1 MKIKKLSLIL
11 LGALI
16 PLGFLLYP
24 SAYLLLTGCAQ
35 PTYEA
40 PTLNQVPDY
49 SKDLFSFP
57 KFDLPQA
64 MNPGSVNLTVVNII
78 PEYKDTLNQE
88 YAGGARMSA
97 GGTMTKDM
105 LKVFKSF
112 AGSAGEDIEAQL
124 VAKGMTTKGPFAL
137 SEVTYPDKKGAD
149 LTVMIHVIFDIQYT
163 NQKYLRE
170 EQFVTQKWGKV
181 YAGNMSVGLKIF
193 YYMLEPLSEEKMW
206 IKKLDLGV
214 QDFNY
219 ELAKEQ
225 EQYVSG
231 SHWSGGDGCGGGQYQ
246 VTDYAWRDTD
256 ALIYDSRAKI
266 FSDILKQ
273 AYPQVM
279 KTAWTYFDS
288 NEMLNLKMKSQEI
301 RERKRY

>member
-11 LGALI
+11 LGVLI

-24 SAYLLLTGCAQ
+24 SGYLLLTGCAQ

-40 PTLNQVPDY
+40 PALSQIPDY
-49 SKDLFSFP
+49 TKDLFTFP
-57 KFDLPQA
+57 KFDLPEA
-64 MNPGSVNLTVVNII
+64 KKPGSVNLTVVNII

-163 NQKYLRE
+163 NQKYVRG
-170 EQFVTQKWGKV
+170 EQFVNQKWGKV
-181 YAGNMSVGLKIF
+181 YSGNMSVGVKVF

-231 SHWSGGDGCGGGQYQ
+231 SHWAGDDCSGKYQ

-256 ALIYDSRAKI
+256 TLIYDSRAKI

-273 AYPQVM
+273 AAPQVM
-279 KTAWTYFDS
+279 KTAWTYFDTS
-288 NEMLNLKMKSQEI
+288 EMLNLKMKSQEI

>member
-1 MKIKKLSLIL
+1 MKTKKMLLIL
-11 LGALI
+11 LGGLI

-24 SAYLLLTGCAQ
+24 AAYLMLTGCE
-35 PTYEA
+35 PPHYT
-40 PTLNQVPDY
+40 PPPLTPIPDY
-49 SKDLFSFP
+49 NKDLFSFP
-57 KFDLPQA
+57 KFNLPA
-64 MNPGSVNLTVVNII
+64 AKAAGSVDLTVVNII

-88 YAGGARMSA
+88 YAGGAKVSA
-97 GGTMTKDM
+97 GGAMTKDM

-112 AGSAGEDIEAQL
+112 AGSAGEDVEAQL

-137 SEVTYPDKKGAD
+137 TEVTYPDKKGAD

-170 EQFVTQKWGKV
+170 EQYTTGKWGKV
-181 YAGNMSVGLKIF
+181 YSGNMSVGLKVY
-193 YYMLEPLSEEKMW
+193 YYMLEPLSDEKMW

-219 ELAKEQ
+219 ELAREQ
-225 EQYVSG
+225 EQYVAG
-231 SHWSGGDGCGGGQYQ
+231 SHWTGGDGCGGGQYQ

-256 ALIYDSRAKI
+256 TLIYDSRAKI

-279 KTAWTYFDS
+279 KTAWTYFDTH
-288 NEMLNLKMKSQEI
+288 EMLNLKMKSQEI

>member
-1 MKIKKLSLIL
+1 MTTKKIVLTII
-11 LGALI
+11 AMAI

-24 SAYLLLTGCAQ
+24 FSYMMLTGCAESNYQ
-35 PTYEA
+35 PA
-40 PTLNQVPDY
+40 PVMAIPEYT
-49 SKDLFSFP
+49 DLFSFP
-57 KFDLPQA
+57 KSNIPEGQKA
-64 MNPGSVNLTVVNII
+64 GSVNLTSVIII
-78 PEYKDTLNQE
+78 PEYKDTYNQE
-88 YAGGARMSA
+88 YAGGARVSA
-97 GGTMTKDM
+97 GGAMTKDM
-105 LKVFKSF
+105 VKVFKSF
-112 AGSAGEDIEAQL
+112 AGSIGEDVEARL

-149 LTVMIHVIFDIQYT
+149 LTVMINVIFDIQYT

-170 EQFVTQKWGKV
+170 GQFVGGRHGKV
-181 YAGNMSVGLKIF
+181 YAGNMSVGVKVF

-219 ELAKEQ
+219 EFAREQ

-231 SHWSGGDGCGGGQYQ
+231 THFVSDGCGGGYNQ
-246 VTDYAWRDTD
+246 TTYAWRDMDTY
-256 ALIYDSRAKI
+256 LYDGRAKI
-266 FSDILKQ
+266 FSDILKD

-279 KTAWTYFDS
+279 KTANVYFDV
-288 NEMLNLKMKSQEI
+288 NEMLSLKAKSQEI

>member
-1 MKIKKLSLIL
+1 MKTKKLLLIL
-11 LGALI
+11 LGVLI

-24 SAYLLLTGCAQ
+24 TAYLMLTGCEPAHYT
-35 PTYEA
+35 PPPLT
-40 PTLNQVPDY
+40 PIPDY
-49 SKDLFSFP
+49 NKDLFSFP
-57 KFDLPQA
+57 KFALPSA
-64 MNPGSVNLTVVNII
+64 KPAGSVDLTIVNII

-88 YAGGARMSA
+88 YAGGAKMST
-97 GGTMTKDM
+97 GSSMTKDM
-105 LKVFKSF
+105 FKVFKSF

-124 VAKGMTTKGPFAL
+124 VAKGMTTKGPFSLAD
-137 SEVTYPDKKGAD
+137 VTYPDKKGAD
-149 LTVMIHVIFDIQYT
+149 LTIMIHVIFDIQYT

-170 EQFVTQKWGKV
+170 EQYTTGKWGKV
-181 YAGNMSVGLKIF
+181 YSGNMSVGIKVF

-231 SHWSGGDGCGGGQYQ
+231 SHWAGDDCSGRYQ

-256 ALIYDSRAKI
+256 VLIYDSRAKI
-266 FSDILKQ
+266 FSDILKA

-279 KTAWTYFDS
+279 KTAWTYFDTH
-288 NEMLNLKMKSQEI
+288 EMLNLKAKSQEI